1 MTDRHVAVLLDNLV
15 FPECPRWHQGRL
27 WFSDMHD
34 HRVVAMTES
43 AQSQTVCTVE
53 GQPAGLGFLP
63 DGRLLVVSMTDR
75 RLLRL
80 EPEGLV
86 EVVDLSGLVTSQLN
100 DLVVDATGRAYVG
113 NYGFDIDSGEEP
125 TGTVLVCVEPDGDA
139 WVVVEQLLF
148 PNGTVITDDGATLVI
163 AETFGQRLSA
173 YDIDADGSLSNGRVW
188 SDLRP
193 NVPDGICLDADGAIW
208 VADPVQNGVMRVIQH
223 TGAVEWISTGNRG
236 AFACALG
243 GSDGQTLYICTAET
257 SNPDRARE
265 LRTGRIEATRVD
277 VPYAGF
283 GT

>member
-1 MTDRHVAVLLDNLV
+1 
-15 FPECPRWHQGRL
+15 
-27 WFSDMHD
+27 MHD